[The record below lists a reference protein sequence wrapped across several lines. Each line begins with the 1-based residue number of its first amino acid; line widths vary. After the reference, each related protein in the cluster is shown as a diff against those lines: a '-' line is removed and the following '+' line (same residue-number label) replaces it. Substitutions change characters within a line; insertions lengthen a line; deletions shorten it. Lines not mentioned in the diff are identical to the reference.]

1 MSEHVILVDP
11 ADRELGTAEKG
22 EAHRAGDLHRAFS
35 IFVFNLAGALLL
47 QQRART
53 KYHSGGL
60 WTNTCCGHPRPY
72 EPIQEAVHRRLR
84 EEMGFDC
91 HLKEIFSFT
100 YKAQCDHNVFEHEYD
115 HVFMGTHDGDPTPN
129 PEEADDWKWTDLE
142 ELRTDVQMNPD
153 RYTAW
158 FRICIDRLIW
168 HRGHSGAFHRGESH
182 QRTGNTRNTSP
193 AAPSTQLRGAAGR
206 SPLGS
211 GQVKPAVQ

>member
-22 EAHRAGDLHRAFS
+22 EAHRAGALHRAFS
-35 IFVFNLAGALLL
+35 IFVFNPAGALLL

-91 HLKEIFSFT
+91 DLKEIFSFT
-100 YKAQCDHNVFEHEYD
+100 YKVQFDHNLFEHEYD
-115 HVFMGTHDGDPTPN
+115 HVFVGEYEGDAVPSPA
-129 PEEADDWKWTDLE
+129 EVDDWRWMHLGA
-142 ELRTDVQMNPD
+142 LRKDIQEHSD
-153 RYTAW
+153 CYTYW
-158 FRICIDRLIW
+158 LKICIERVVTHLDGE
-168 HRGHSGAFHRGESH
+168 GHM
-182 QRTGNTRNTSP
+182 
-193 AAPSTQLRGAAGR
+193 
-206 SPLGS
+206 
-211 GQVKPAVQ
+211 

>member
-35 IFVFNLAGALLL
+35 IFVFNPAGALLL

-84 EEMGFDC
+84 EEMGLDC
-91 HLKEIFSFT
+91 NLKEIFSFT
-100 YKAQCDHNVFEHEYD
+100 YKVQCDNNLFEHEYD
-115 HVFMGTHDGDPTPN
+115 YVFVGEYEGDPVPN
-129 PEEADDWKWTDLE
+129 PTEVDDWRWMDLGG
-142 ELRTDVQMNPD
+142 LRKDIQEHSGC
-153 RYTAW
+153 YTSW
-158 FRICIDRLIW
+158 LKICIDRVVTHLDGE
-168 HRGHSGAFHRGESH
+168 GHIRISYCDNRAIEH
-182 QRTGNTRNTSP
+182 
-193 AAPSTQLRGAAGR
+193 
-206 SPLGS
+206 
-211 GQVKPAVQ
+211 

>member
-22 EAHRAGDLHRAFS
+22 EAHRAGALHRAFS
-35 IFVFNLAGALLL
+35 IFVFNPAGALLL

-91 HLKEIFSFT
+91 DLKEIFSFT
-100 YKAQCDHNVFEHEYD
+100 YKVQCDNNLFEHEYD
-115 HVFMGTHDGDPTPN
+115 HVFVGEYECDAVPN
-129 PEEADDWKWTDLE
+129 PEEVDDWRWMDLGG
-142 ELRTDVQMNPD
+142 LRKDIQENSGC
-153 RYTAW
+153 YTYW
-158 FRICIDRLIW
+158 LKICIERVVTHLDGE
-168 HRGHSGAFHRGESH
+168 GHIRISYCDNRAIEH
-182 QRTGNTRNTSP
+182 
-193 AAPSTQLRGAAGR
+193 
-206 SPLGS
+206 
-211 GQVKPAVQ
+211 